1 MKQLICKVLKVKDG
15 KLYIKPYGGSRIFP
29 VKTNK
34 FFPADS
40 IVKVSFSDEKIE
52 NMEQVTGE
60 KYQFEIIEKVESDN
74 EVMLRFKN
82 EKFEFF
88 KYFKK
93 YDILLSKILKDN
105 FVKTLIFSDLSI
117 LCDLDYY
124 EGA

>member
-1 MKQLICKVLKVKDG
+1 MKQLIC
-15 KLYIKPYGGSRIFP
+15 
-29 VKTNK
+29 
-34 FFPADS
+34 
-40 IVKVSFSDEKIE
+40 KIE